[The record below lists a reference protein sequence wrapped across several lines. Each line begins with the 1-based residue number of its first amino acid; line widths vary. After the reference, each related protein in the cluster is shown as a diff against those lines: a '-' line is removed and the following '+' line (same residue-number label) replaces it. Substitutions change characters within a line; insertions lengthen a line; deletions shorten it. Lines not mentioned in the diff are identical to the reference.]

1 MGGRFELS
9 LVILLT
15 AALFFISGM
24 LLPHVPSILASAL
37 VLFLGM
43 ELFLEATWEAS
54 KTLASM
60 EYVVVVSTTVACTLL
75 GFAEGFGIGIGAAT
89 VVYLMYGA
97 IDSVRSPHS
106 SSSSC
111 TFMFAFASTSRRG

>member
-24 LLPHVPSILASAL
+24 LLPHVPTILASAL

-60 EYVVVVSTTVACTLL
+60 EYVVVVSTTAACTLL

-111 TFMFAFASTSRRG
+111 MFMFAFASTSRRG